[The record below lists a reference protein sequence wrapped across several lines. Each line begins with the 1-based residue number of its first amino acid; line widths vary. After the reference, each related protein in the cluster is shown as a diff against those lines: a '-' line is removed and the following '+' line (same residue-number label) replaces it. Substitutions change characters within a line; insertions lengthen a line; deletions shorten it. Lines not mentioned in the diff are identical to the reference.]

1 MVLNSKIHIM
11 VYTASFYEELHYED
25 GHKPAIKI
33 MIKTDL
39 AKEIR
44 ILFRKGQEMKEHK
57 APYPIVVQIL
67 EGSIDFGTDG
77 QRYPLKKGMMIALPA
92 NQIHDLRAMEE
103 SMVRLSL
110 NLQDQTSRVEGI

>member
-1 MVLNSKIHIM
+1 MVH
-11 VYTASFYEELHYED
+11 TASFFEELHYED
-25 GHKPAIKI
+25 GHKPAIKV

-44 ILFRKGQEMKEHK
+44 ILFRKAQEMKEHK

-77 QRYPLKKGMMIALPA
+77 QRYVLNKGMMIVLPA
-92 NQIHDLRAMEE
+92 NQVHDLIALEE

-110 NLQDQTSRVEGI
+110 NLLDQTSRVEKV

>member
-1 MVLNSKIHIM
+1 
-11 VYTASFYEELHYED
+11 
-25 GHKPAIKI
+25 

-39 AKEIR
+39 VKEIR

-77 QRYPLKKGMMIALPA
+77 QRYILNKGMMIVLPA
-92 NQIHDLRAMEE
+92 NQVHDLIALE
-103 SMVRLSL
+103 
-110 NLQDQTSRVEGI
+110 